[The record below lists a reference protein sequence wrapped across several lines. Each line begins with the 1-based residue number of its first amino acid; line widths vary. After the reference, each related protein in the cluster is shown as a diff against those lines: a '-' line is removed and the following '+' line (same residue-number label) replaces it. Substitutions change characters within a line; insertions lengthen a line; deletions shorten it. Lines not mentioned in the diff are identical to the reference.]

1 MVKIHQMS
9 DIEVRAIDSS
19 SPYLADVIRLH
30 GVESHRLGFFPKG
43 AFEDHARM
51 GQILLALGQGGEVLG
66 YLLYRV
72 AKQRAMIV
80 HLCTASAA
88 RGKGVARALVEHLK
102 RVSKPLAGIGLR
114 CRQDYDAKHVWAKFG
129 FTAVDRKVGRSQ
141 DGHEL
146 TFWWFDHGH
155 PDLFSLASSADE
167 RRQKVVVDAN
177 VFFDLQGPDLRD
189 SEDSKALL
197 ADWVQANI
205 ELCVTK
211 EIFNEIDRGGDAKLR
226 ARSKAAATRYATVRS
241 DDALFQQVCDDLK
254 AWFPKDAV
262 LRDES
267 DLRQIAYAIAGEAAY
282 FVTRD
287 EELAERCDPLYERY
301 GLRVLH
307 PAELIS
313 GLDVI
318 EREAQYRPSR
328 IEGSRLRSRSITA
341 DEVDTVVEA
350 FRNATQEKAN
360 PFRKTV
366 LHCLGKP
373 RDIEARLVT
382 DHDNRP
388 VIFGV
393 CDRSN
398 AAVLEISM
406 LRGTEHALAATMI
419 RNFLRSTLEAATKE
433 KRSRIKVSD
442 KCAGEMVREALAEFA
457 FAEFDDGWA
466 KIAAR
471 TVGDLASLRD
481 VVRQSSIEEAGG
493 PLAEAAQQAL
503 ETAAASNDIA
513 TVAAVEARFWPA
525 KVMGAGLPT
534 FIISIRAEWAQHFF
548 DNDLAAQ
555 LLFRSREEL
564 LLGIEGVYYCSAKH
578 RHLTAPARILWYV
591 SRGSKGD
598 GSMTIKACSRL
609 EEVVIGKPKE
619 LFKRFRRL
627 GIFEWKDVFNTADN
641 DLTNDILAFRF
652 SMTERF
658 NQPFTLDRL
667 EAIGIRQPLLGPR
680 RISDE
685 QFATIYS
692 YGCALS

>member
-1 MVKIHQMS
+1 MVTIPQMI
-9 DIEVRAIDSS
+9 DIEIRAIDSS
-19 SPYLADVIRLH
+19 SPHLADVIKLH
-30 GVESHRLGFFPKG
+30 RADSHRLGFFPKG
-43 AFEDHARM
+43 AFEDHARAR
-51 GQILLALGQGGEVLG
+51 QILLALNQGSEVLG

-72 AKQRAMIV
+72 AKQRAIIV
-80 HLCTASAA
+80 HLCTAPGA
-88 RGKGVARALVEHLK
+88 RGKGVARALVEDLK
-102 RVSKPLAGIGLR
+102 RLSKPLAGIGLR
-114 CRQDYDAKHVWAKFG
+114 CRQDYDMKYVWAKFG
-129 FTAVDRKVGRSQ
+129 FTAVDRKAGRSQ

-155 PDLFSLASSADE
+155 PDLFSLAQSADE
-167 RRQKVVVDAN
+167 HRQKVVVDAN

-211 EIFNEIDRGGDAKLR
+211 EILNEIDRGGDAKLR

-241 DDALFQQVCDDLK
+241 DDTVFQRVCDDLK

-267 DLRQIAYAIAGEAAY
+267 DLRQIAYAIAGEVAY

-287 EELAERCDPLYERY
+287 EELAERCEPLYERY

-341 DEVDTVVEA
+341 DEVETVVEA
-350 FRNATQEKAN
+350 FRNAAQEKAN
-360 PFRKTV
+360 PFRKTL

-398 AAVLEISM
+398 VAVLEISM
-406 LRGTEHALAATMI
+406 LRGAEHTLAATMI

-433 KRSRIKVSD
+433 KRSIIKVSD

-466 KIAAR
+466 KIAVRA
-471 TVGDLASLRD
+471 VGDLASLREM
-481 VVRQSSIEEAGG
+481 VRQSATEEIDGSLAG
-493 PLAEAAQQAL
+493 AAQQAL
-503 ETAAASNDIA
+503 ETAVAPNDAA
-513 TVAAVEARFWPA
+513 TVAAVESRFWPA

-627 GIFEWKDVFNTADN
+627 GIFEWKDVFDTANN

-658 NQPFTLDRL
+658 TQPFTLDRL